1 MPAKAPPGLTL
12 LEGREALREWSAEI
26 PDGTSLGFVPTM
38 GSLHEGHLSLAR
50 QAASTCSKAVVSIF
64 VNPLQ
69 FGDPEDFS
77 RYPRDPLADCA
88 LLADAAVDA
97 VYLPAAADMEASI
110 RRRPAEGPAAERW
123 EAEFRP
129 GHCEGMLTVVGEFFR
144 QVGATHAFFGEKDA
158 QQLFLV
164 REMAAASFPGLEV
177 VSCPTVREPDGLALS
192 SRNARLTA
200 DDRKLALALPES
212 LAVLAGGWEG
222 GERGIAVLE
231 EILAASLK
239 REGVQVDYASLVD
252 DPTFH
257 PAGPSLSGPWRACV
271 AARVGG
277 VRLIDNLLLGGP

>member
-12 LEGREALREWSAEI
+12 LESREALREWRADI
-26 PDGTSLGFVPTM
+26 PEGLSLGLVPTM

-50 QAASTCSKAVVSIF
+50 QAVSACSKTVVSIF

-69 FGDPEDFS
+69 FGDPEDFN
-77 RYPRDPLADCA
+77 RYPRDPQADCA

-97 VYLPAAADMEASI
+97 VYLPEPVDMETTL
-110 RRRPAEGPAAERW
+110 RRLPVEGPAAECW

-144 QVGATHAFFGEKDA
+144 QIEPTHAFFGEKDA

-164 REMAAASFPGLEV
+164 RGMASSSFPALEV
-177 VSCPTVREPDGLALS
+177 IAGPTVREADGLALS
-192 SRNARLTA
+192 SRSARLTA
-200 DDRKLALALPES
+200 DDRKHALALSAS
-212 LAVLAGGWEG
+212 LAVLAGTWKG

-231 EILAASLK
+231 KILAASLK
-239 REGVQVDYASLVD
+239 QEGVQVEYASLVD

-257 PAGPSLSGPWRACV
+257 PADPSLSGPWRACV